1 MLVGAAFGAVEAITV
16 DLAVAQPIRVELFG
30 DGGYSLTEAADSAK
44 TGEIMGAAGGGLGAG
59 ARVVTT
65 AAETTENASVALAGL
80 AKVAK
85 PSSGPDTGEPG
96 VPAKDR
102 RVGLHRPASIRIDP
116 TELREN
122 SPDHWRHGTNRREYG
137 IRFGCP
143 EQNQGSHFR
152 KRPHGRVGTTG
163 RKTGNRTVRAHG
175 PHRRHVVQSRS
186 RHTHPRRIHQVLP
199 VGLP

>member
-80 AKVAK
+80 AKV
-85 PSSGPDTGEPG
+85 
-96 VPAKDR
+96 
-102 RVGLHRPASIRIDP
+102 
-116 TELREN
+116 
-122 SPDHWRHGTNRREYG
+122 
-137 IRFGCP
+137 
-143 EQNQGSHFR
+143 
-152 KRPHGRVGTTG
+152 
-163 RKTGNRTVRAHG
+163 
-175 PHRRHVVQSRS
+175 
-186 RHTHPRRIHQVLP
+186 
-199 VGLP
+199 